1 MTTET
6 REPCL
11 LLRVGKHLCA
21 LPLAHVDETMRPQ
34 PVRSLVG
41 MPAFVRGVA
50 VIRGVPVPVVDAA
63 SVLEERAWSPH
74 PSRFVALKTGGRRV
88 ALAVDEVLGVKEI
101 GSVSLAELPP
111 LLAGA
116 RERAAAAMAI
126 LDNEL
131 LLVLQS
137 ARFVPDA
144 AWNLIESGESR

>member
-1 MTTET
+1 
-6 REPCL
+6 
-11 LLRVGKHLCA
+11 
-21 LPLAHVDETMRPQ
+21 
-34 PVRSLVG
+34 

-63 SVLEERAWSPH
+63 SVLEERAACSPH

-101 GSVSLAELPP
+101 RSTNLAELPP

-116 RERAAAAMAI
+116 RERTAAMAI

-137 ARFVPDA
+137 ARFVPDGT
-144 AWNLIESGESR
+144 WNLIESGEAR